1 LRIKAPELEQN
12 IIVDELES
20 ARWGHRCAIYI
31 YIYIDRTAVPYKDGI
46 GPADSLQSVAATMAP
61 DCCLV
66 RASTGVAILLLLL
79 FLSLATTS

>member
-1 LRIKAPELEQN
+1 MN
-12 IIVDELES
+12 LES
-20 ARWGHRCAIYI
+20 VRWG
-31 YIYIDRTAVPYKDGI
+31 TAVPYKELRI
-46 GPADSLQSVAATMAP
+46 GPADSLQSVAVTMAP